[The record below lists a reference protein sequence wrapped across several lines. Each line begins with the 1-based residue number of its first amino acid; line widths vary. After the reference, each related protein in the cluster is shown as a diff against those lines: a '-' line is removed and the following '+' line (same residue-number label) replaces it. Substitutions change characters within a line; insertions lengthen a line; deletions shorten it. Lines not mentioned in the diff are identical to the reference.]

1 MKIRWFLPALLL
13 LPFPAN
19 AEDTRAQMQQM
30 IELME
35 QVCGRTYS
43 DSYSDSEHVRGYC
56 LDAYQHFCQ
65 GNPEGV
71 EINCNTLSGFDA
83 EDGCP
88 VCDW

>member
-1 MKIRWFLPALLL
+1 MKIVCLLLGLLL
-13 LPFPAN
+13 LPFTAQ
-19 AEDTRAQMQQM
+19 AEDSQAQMQQV

-35 QVCGRTYS
+35 QVCGRAYS
-43 DSYSDSEHVRGYC
+43 DSYSDSDHVKFYC

-65 GNPEGV
+65 DNPKGV